1 MPRFSVITPAFNRLP
16 LLQRTLDSIWAQRFT
31 DYEIIIVDDGS
42 TDGTGEYL
50 NSLGSRVHVLKQAN
64 AGPGAARNLAIRHAT
79 GEYLAFLDSDDLWL
93 PWSLARYDELIRR
106 HNGPSI
112 VFGKML
118 RFDSEDAFT
127 KTSELPADAQEWSD
141 YLAAGPS
148 LYWYGISAFVIR
160 RELLAPGE
168 GFPEARI
175 NGEDLDLILRLGTAP
190 GFVEVKNPV
199 TYGYREH
206 GGNVRHDLAKNARGV
221 LHLAQQE
228 ERGHYPGG
236 PSRARE
242 RWAVLSPLLRSC
254 SIACLKAGLLKDAWQ
269 MYRRTFRWHVA
280 LGRWKYLLVFPLL
293 ALQTLARGMPRQ
305 DAPCL

>member
-1 MPRFSVITPAFNRLP
+1 MPRFSVIIPAFNRLQ

-64 AGPGAARNLAIRHAT
+64 AGPGAARNQAIRRAA

-93 PWSLARYDELIRR
+93 PWSLASYDEVIRR
-106 HNGPSI
+106 HQGPSI
-112 VFGKML
+112 VFGKMQ

-127 KTSELPADAQEWSD
+127 QTSELPAEDRAWTD

-148 LYWYGISAFVIR
+148 LYWYGISAFVIK
-160 RELLAPGE
+160 RELLPPGQ
-168 GFPEARI
+168 GFPEARM

-206 GGNVRHDLAKNARGV
+206 GGNVRHDLAKNARGI
-221 LHLAQQE
+221 LHLVQQE
-228 ERGHYPGG
+228 ENGNYPGG
-236 PSRARE
+236 PSRALE
-242 RWAVLSPLLRSC
+242 RWAIISPLLRSC
-254 SIACLKAGLLKDAWQ
+254 SIACLKAGVFRDAWQ
-269 MYRRTFRWHVA
+269 MYGRTFRWHVA
-280 LGRWKYLLVFPLL
+280 LRRWKYLLAFPLF
-293 ALQTLARGMPRQ
+293 ALQTSVKGRPRQ
-305 DAPCL
+305 NGPSL